1 MSCKPRTWKERQ
13 TFVKS
18 REDLEGKMGPWRTAA
33 STDGCCVV
41 SKWLAVG
48 GIEFERRGGKV
59 KG

>member
-1 MSCKPRTWKERQ
+1 
-13 TFVKS
+13 
-18 REDLEGKMGPWRTAA
+18 MGPWRTAA

-48 GIEFERRGGKV
+48 GIEFERQGGKV